1 MRWFA
6 SAKAVEH
13 ARQRHCLSRAG
24 SGSARQGQCLSLQVV
39 ETQSKGSVLATK
51 AVETQSKCS
60 VLAAQAV
67 EAQGKSGASQNSS
80 KSTNPAPSAASADR
94 VVQCAAIEKGCP
106 TRPKT
111 GALQLQ
117 RRTCIQ
123 PLELAALGGRLKP
136 FTDLC
141 ARYEAQ

>member
-1 MRWFA
+1 M
-6 SAKAVEH
+6 
-13 ARQRHCLSRAG
+13 
-24 SGSARQGQCLSLQVV
+24 
-39 ETQSKGSVLATK
+39 
-51 AVETQSKCS
+51 ETQSKCS

-141 ARYEAQ
+141 ARYEAR